1 MIIDQY
7 KGPAIG
13 KYNFF
18 FHRWTSWSGGFGRKV
33 LEATRLFVFGYY
45 WYGNGM
51 QGMKCDWRAREAAIG
66 HYIFFFFFY
75 LAIDGMGREL
85 KVESVIGEG
94 QYMAVRLRLSRGK
107 Y

>member
-1 MIIDQY
+1 MTGERE
-7 KGPAIG
+7 KRPLAI
-13 KYNFF
+13 
-18 FHRWTSWSGGFGRKV
+18 T
-33 LEATRLFVFGYY
+33 
-45 WYGNGM
+45 
-51 QGMKCDWRAREAAIG
+51 
-66 HYIFFFFFY
+66 FFFFFY